1 MLGGWKGELLGSFL
15 GASVSAEGSA
25 SPAAAEASVG
35 LGLGTLRNDNSTKSA
50 SQAAAAADAQSWG
63 VTVALLLG
71 TAEAIV
77 PPVLLAGVAE
87 TVRSFPAALGVAYAI
102 LEASKSLAVGST
114 IPAFGFITTQ
124 TGELQ
129 VNTLS
134 EHSLTS
140 RVGVPPDAGD
150 GALHPEE
157 EGGSSHY
164 QAGQRD
170 IGAESISNDGE
181 FACKASEAL
190 SLLVDELGKRGA
202 EKRARADGEQQY
214 NQHGMQIQ
222 EGRHLAN
229 LYERERPEQADGW
242 FGPFGCLLSS
252 ARPRSEQ
259 YARQCFYSRAAKT
272 PQLRVIIRLGD

>member
-1 MLGGWKGELLGSFL
+1 MGNTRRREALLK
-15 GASVSAEGSA
+15 ACMGSA
-25 SPAAAEASVG
+25 WRRGLLRSTQQSDLRGTARGRRQAQCTSEPFARAQRVRENFSPAG
-35 LGLGTLRNDNSTKSA
+35 QGP
-50 SQAAAAADAQSWG
+50 
-63 VTVALLLG
+63 LLLQTG
-71 TAEAIV
+71 LTA
-77 PPVLLAGVAE
+77 PV
-87 TVRSFPAALGVAYAI
+87 R
-102 LEASKSLAVGST
+102 
-114 IPAFGFITTQ
+114 Q
-124 TGELQ
+124 GELQ

-229 LYERERPEQADGW
+229 LYEQVRREQADGW

-272 PQLRVIIRLGD
+272 PQLRVIIRLGDSIPISQLQRLAHEGCVRERRSVVRAPDPRA